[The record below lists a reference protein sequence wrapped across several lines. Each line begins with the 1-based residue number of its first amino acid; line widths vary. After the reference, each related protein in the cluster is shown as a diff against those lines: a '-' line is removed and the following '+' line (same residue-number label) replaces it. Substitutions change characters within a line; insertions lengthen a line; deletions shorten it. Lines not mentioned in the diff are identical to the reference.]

1 MENLGAGLGHDTS
14 RDLNLLGKI
23 LLDEGP
29 RHIKLLGDI
38 LVHEGFAN

>member
-23 LLDEGP
+23 LLDSG
-29 RHIKLLGDI
+29 RC
-38 LVHEGFAN
+38 